1 MESTTVTGT
10 LIWYYYICRREV
22 WLMAH
27 QISPEQ
33 DDPNVDMGRFIQELA
48 YSRDK
53 KEISLEQGKL
63 DVIQKDKDGTLIV
76 KEVKKTS
83 KFTKSATM
91 QLAHYL
97 LGLEK
102 IGIEAKG
109 ELAFPEEKKK
119 ISIELDDSLR
129 DELSKTE
136 AAIRGIIAEPT
147 PPKVE
152 KIGYCRS
159 CAYCY
164 FCWA

>member
-1 MESTTVTGT
+1 METTITGT
-10 LIWYYYICRREV
+10 LIWYYYICSREV

-27 QISPEQ
+27 QIAPEQ
-33 DDPNVDMGRFIQELA
+33 DDPNVDMGRFIQEMA
-48 YSRDK
+48 YARDK
-53 KEISLEQGKL
+53 KEITLEQGNM
-63 DVIQKDKDGTLIV
+63 DVIKKDKDGMLIV
-76 KEVKKTS
+76 KEVKKSS
-83 KFTKSATM
+83 KFIKSATM

-109 ELAFPEEKKK
+109 ELAFPEERKK
-119 ISIELDDSLR
+119 ISVELDESLR
-129 DELSKTE
+129 KELRKTE
-136 AAIRGIIAEPT
+136 TAIQQLIMQPS

-159 CAYCY
+159 CAYGY